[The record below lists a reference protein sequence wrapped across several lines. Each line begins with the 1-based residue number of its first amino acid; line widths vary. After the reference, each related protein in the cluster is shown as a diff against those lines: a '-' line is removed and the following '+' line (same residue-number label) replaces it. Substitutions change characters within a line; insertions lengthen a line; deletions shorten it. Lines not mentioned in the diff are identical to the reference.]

1 MLIPF
6 ILPHMFHRCMY
17 TCMSVYQMSPGCV
30 HIQINVP
37 RMCIYLIKH
46 RMLQTYKCTTCEK
59 IRMHPPD
66 VHMHI
71 KCSLFVYSCECPQN
85 ETPGFKVDKHIPK
98 YPLQMHYSK
107 CTKYIY
113 VITKTSNLSM
123 HTLLYPGCVQLKMST
138 ICSFHVLNVIITKLY
153 NPSKSS
159 DRHNTK

>member
-37 RMCIYLIKH
+37 RMCTYLIKH

-107 CTKYIY
+107 CTKYICDY
-113 VITKTSNLSM
+113 QNVQFKYAYIVIPWMCTIENVHYMFLSCPKCN
-123 HTLLYPGCVQLKMST
+123 HHK
-138 ICSFHVLNVIITKLY
+138 II
-153 NPSKSS
+153 
-159 DRHNTK
+159 